1 MSIFLCSLWAVLFFE
16 TPHILFFCL
25 FGGDTRCSPSY
36 PSHFLGFAM
45 MPFVTHDTHLVQQEK
60 KQKKQIRAGLYADFK
75 APGEGFALLKI

>member
-1 MSIFLCSLWAVLFFE
+1 
-16 TPHILFFCL
+16 
-25 FGGDTRCSPSY
+25 
-36 PSHFLGFAM
+36 M